1 MKHLIQGLTIVATS
15 TLLFACASQG
25 GIQNDQ
31 TNACA
36 DNPFLQKYNCSID
49 QVEQAAERGEPDAE
63 YALGYMYYYGIDTA
77 QDTQT
82 AAIWIKRAA
91 AQGQPLAIKAAK
103 LMGKQSYP
111 TQGSATMHP
120 HHGVVNHHAEYHP
133 AKHHAVS
140 HHLVSH
146 HAFSA
151 AIGNIAAV
159 PASHYTLQ
167 VMGSRD
173 AARVKGF
180 ASKHHLGDRAA
191 TYNSTFKGGPWT
203 VLIYG
208 NYSDMN
214 AAEVGKH
221 HLPAALKGMH
231 PWVKSYRAVHEEMKR

>member
-1 MKHLIQGLTIVATS
+1 MKQLLKGLLVVSTS
-15 TLLFACASQG
+15 SLLFACASQG

-103 LMGKQSYP
+103 LISKQQYP
-111 TQGSATMHP
+111 TQGSVKMTPHHHASVHHTSVHHTTMH
-120 HHGVVNHHAEYHP
+120 H
-133 AKHHAVS
+133 
-140 HHLVSH
+140 
-146 HAFSA
+146 SA
-151 AIGNIAAV
+151 AMGSVASI
-159 PASHYTLQ
+159 PSSHYTLQ
-167 VMGSRD
+167 LMGSRD
-173 AARVKGF
+173 AARVKAF
-180 ASKHHLGDRAA
+180 AKKHHLGAKA
-191 TYNSTFKGGPWT
+191 KTYQSTYQGGPWT

-208 NYSDMN
+208 NYATQA
-214 AAEVGKH
+214 AAESAKH
-221 HLPAALKGMH
+221 HLPASLKALH
-231 PWVKSYRAVHEEMKR
+231 PWVKSYRAVHEEAK